1 MAAIHGVMNT
11 MPKCP
16 GVHRRPGTS
25 NWHYTRRVP
34 LDLVQ
39 HYGRT
44 VLTFSLGTNIHRE
57 ACDKARAEAH
67 RLDLEFSQRR
77 ERLAAGAAAQ
87 PTHQLTPA
95 KAQALAARWL
105 HDALAKAEEFR
116 SMSTSPTTE
125 DALEAHEEGLALLES
140 DALERLALR
149 DYGVALHEAKGLLK
163 AEGLEMLAHPL
174 DYTLLARELVKA
186 RVTLLRLEQR
196 RTWGDYSDPVPT
208 LTIKRIEGGTASP
221 TGGLRLD
228 QALEK
233 YIESKATKWKL
244 SSVKDITPDLKDFVA
259 LVSADPQDYQEA
271 QAIPATALDRDRMR
285 HYHKIMHH
293 LPKRRTQSA
302 TYRGKSLAQLMTSDI
317 PEGDK
322 LGAKTLETT
331 FVNVRGF
338 VNWLELERLLDRDW
352 PARSLN
358 KVLEV
363 HRKASEVTPTAFTD
377 EELALLF
384 HPDNF
389 KPGRF
394 RASWCFWLPLLG
406 LHTGARLE
414 ELCQLHLADIR
425 QEDGSGVW
433 FLDINDQG
441 DKHLKT
447 TAGRRMVPLHP
458 ALVELGLLD
467 RVKALRAKGED
478 RLFPGLEVR
487 ASTGKTS
494 GTAGQWFTRYRR
506 GCGVGGADGEKSAK
520 VFHSFRHTLITRAK
534 FLGLDRRAVKELVG
548 HEQGEF
554 SDVTGGYEGGFQ
566 VQHLREAVILKLD
579 FGAVVDMERL
589 KGNRW
594 VLEA

>member
-1 MAAIHGVMNT
+1 MNT

-16 GVHRRPGTS
+16 GVHRRPGTA

-39 HYGRT
+39 HYRKKF
-44 VLTFSLGTNIHRE
+44 LSHSLGTSNHRE
-57 ACDKARAEAH
+57 ACDKARADAH
-67 RLDLEFSQRR
+67 RLDLEFAQVR

-87 PTHQLTPA
+87 PTPQLTQA
-95 KAQALAARWL
+95 KAQELAARWL
-105 HDALAKAEEFR
+105 HDALAEAEEFR
-116 SMSTSPTTE
+116 SRSTSPATE
-125 DALEAHEEGLALLES
+125 ETLEAREEALAHLES
-140 DALERLALR
+140 DAAERLALQ
-149 DYGVALHEAKGLLK
+149 DYGVALQEAKELLK
-163 AEGLEMLAHPL
+163 AEGLDLLAHPQ
-174 DYTLLARELVKA
+174 DYSLLARELVKA
-186 RVTLLRLEQR
+186 RITFLRLEQR
-196 RTWGDYSDPVPT
+196 RTWGDYSDPVPPIPASPPQGR
-208 LTIKRIEGGTASP
+208 LTP

-233 YIESKATKWKL
+233 YIESKATKWAM

-259 LVSADPQDYQEA
+259 LVSTDPQDYQEAA

-285 HYHKIMHH
+285 HYHKIMHS

-302 TYRGKSLAQLMTSDI
+302 TYRGKTLAQLMALDI

-331 FVNVRGF
+331 FVNVRSF
-338 VNWLELERLLDRDW
+338 VNWLDAERLLDRDW
-352 PARSLN
+352 PVRSLN

-363 HRKASEVTPTAFTD
+363 HRKASAIRPTAFTD
-377 EELALLF
+377 KELALLF
-384 HPDNF
+384 HPDHF
-389 KPGRF
+389 RPSRF

-406 LHTGARLE
+406 LYTGARLE

-447 TAGRRMVPLHP
+447 TAGRRVVPIHP

-506 GCGVGGADGEKSAK
+506 SCGVGGADGEKSAK

-534 FLGLDRRAVKELVG
+534 FLNLDRRAVKELVG

-554 SDVTGGYEGGFQ
+554 SDVTGGYEGAFP
-566 VQHLREAVILKLD
+566 VQHLREAVVLKLD
-579 FGAVVDMERL
+579 FGAVVDLERL